1 MIWTRETW
9 LAESTLTAKRY
20 KGIPVE
26 LELIMALRLTGP
38 RFSRQQS
45 QSAANCLC
53 GILAASVC
61 TPRESQ
67 NQERNTQNRSKQKPI
82 LLRIHFEKTRP
93 QTNVYLSCAAGQH
106 VTVKAETLNYP
117 KKRSPEKTAKLHKV
131 ARNQKTWRK
140 SFLTIIYLQISRI
153 FRTCWVTHL
162 KFIEWVEKIERT
174 KRTKRTKLVPTILEQ
189 NWWKSC
195 WNHSTETILN
205 VQNPAWKS
213 KEWPPSDHFLA
224 ILFEANVT

>member
-1 MIWTRETW
+1 MVGRKH
-9 LAESTLTAKRY
+9 LTAKRY

-106 VTVKAETLNYP
+106 VTVKAETLNYQ

-140 SFLTIIYLQISRI
+140 SF
-153 FRTCWVTHL
+153 FNNHL
-162 KFIEWVEKIERT
+162 SPNFKNFQDMLGYTPEVHRMSGKNRAHEAHEIGSYNP
-174 KRTKRTKLVPTILEQ
+174 RTKLMEKLLKP
-189 NWWKSC
+189 
-195 WNHSTETILN
+195 
-205 VQNPAWKS
+205 
-213 KEWPPSDHFLA
+213 FY
-224 ILFEANVT
+224 

>member
-1 MIWTRETW
+1 MKSKRAVRWHDLDKGNMVGRKH
-9 LAESTLTAKRY
+9 LTAKRY

-93 QTNVYLSCAAGQH
+93 QTNVNLSCAAGQH
-106 VTVKAETLNYP
+106 VTVKAETLNYQ
-117 KKRSPEKTAKLHKV
+117 KKMKPGKNREIAQGY
-131 ARNQKTWRK
+131 QKTWRK
-140 SFLTIIYLQISRI
+140 SFFNNHLSPNARI

-162 KFIEWVEKIERT
+162 KFIE
-174 KRTKRTKLVPTILEQ
+174 
-189 NWWKSC
+189 
-195 WNHSTETILN
+195 
-205 VQNPAWKS
+205 
-213 KEWPPSDHFLA
+213 
-224 ILFEANVT
+224 

>member
-1 MIWTRETW
+1 MTLWVVEATT
-9 LAESTLTAKRY
+9 ESSEKMKSKRAVRWHDLDKGNMVGRKHLTAKRY

-53 GILAASVC
+53 GILAASLC

-67 NQERNTQNRSKQKPI
+67 KEERNTQNRWKQKPI
-82 LLRIHFEKTRP
+82 LLRIHFEKTRR

-117 KKRSPEKTAKLHKV
+117 KKNEASTRLHEIRKLG
-131 ARNQKTWRK
+131 ANL
-140 SFLTIIYLQISRI
+140 FLTIILSPNFKNFQDMSGYTPEVHRMSGKNRAHEAHEIGSYNP
-153 FRTCWVTHL
+153 
-162 KFIEWVEKIERT
+162 
-174 KRTKRTKLVPTILEQ
+174 RTKLMEKLLKP
-189 NWWKSC
+189 
-195 WNHSTETILN
+195 
-205 VQNPAWKS
+205 
-213 KEWPPSDHFLA
+213 FY
-224 ILFEANVT
+224 

>member
-1 MIWTRETW
+1 MKSKRAVRWHDLDKGNMVGRKH
-9 LAESTLTAKRY
+9 LTAKRY

-82 LLRIHFEKTRP
+82 LLRIHFEKTRR

-106 VTVKAETLNYP
+106 VTVKAETLNYQ
-117 KKRSPEKTAKLHKV
+117 KNEARKNREIAQGCTKSVNLAQIFFKQSFISKFQEFSGHVGLH
-131 ARNQKTWRK
+131 T
-140 SFLTIIYLQISRI
+140 
-153 FRTCWVTHL
+153 
-162 KFIEWVEKIERT
+162 
-174 KRTKRTKLVPTILEQ
+174 
-189 NWWKSC
+189 
-195 WNHSTETILN
+195 
-205 VQNPAWKS
+205 
-213 KEWPPSDHFLA
+213 
-224 ILFEANVT
+224 

>member
-9 LAESTLTAKRY
+9 LAESTTAKQY

-26 LELIMALRLTGP
+26 LELIVALRLTGP

-117 KKRSPEKTAKLHKV
+117 KKNEARKIPRNCTRLHEIRKLGAHL
-131 ARNQKTWRK
+131 
-140 SFLTIIYLQISRI
+140 FLAIIYLQVSRI

-162 KFIEWVEKIERT
+162 KFIE
-174 KRTKRTKLVPTILEQ
+174 
-189 NWWKSC
+189 
-195 WNHSTETILN
+195 
-205 VQNPAWKS
+205 
-213 KEWPPSDHFLA
+213 
-224 ILFEANVT
+224 

>member
-1 MIWTRETW
+1 
-9 LAESTLTAKRY
+9 
-20 KGIPVE
+20 
-26 LELIMALRLTGP
+26 MALRLTGP

-106 VTVKAETLNYP
+106 VTVKAETLNY
-117 KKRSPEKTAKLHKV
+117 
-131 ARNQKTWRK
+131 QKMKPGKNREIAQGCTK
-140 SFLTIIYLQISRI
+140 SENLAQIFLTIIYLQIFKNFQDMLGYTPEVHRMSGKNRAHEAHEI
-153 FRTCWVTHL
+153 GSYNP
-162 KFIEWVEKIERT
+162 
-174 KRTKRTKLVPTILEQ
+174 RTKLMEKL
-189 NWWKSC
+189 C
-195 WNHSTETILN
+195 
-205 VQNPAWKS
+205 
-213 KEWPPSDHFLA
+213 
-224 ILFEANVT
+224 

>member
-1 MIWTRETW
+1 
-9 LAESTLTAKRY
+9 
-20 KGIPVE
+20 
-26 LELIMALRLTGP
+26 MALRLTGP

-106 VTVKAETLNYP
+106 VTVKAETLNYQKMRP
-117 KKRSPEKTAKLHKV
+117 GKTAKLHKV

-140 SFLTIIYLQISRI
+140 SFFNNHLSPNFKNFQDMLGYTPEVHRMSGKNRAHEAHEIGSYNP
-153 FRTCWVTHL
+153 RTSFASCVDTGL
-162 KFIEWVEKIERT
+162 
-174 KRTKRTKLVPTILEQ
+174 LV
-189 NWWKSC
+189 
-195 WNHSTETILN
+195 
-205 VQNPAWKS
+205 AS
-213 KEWPPSDHFLA
+213 KEMFGAGMSGNCFMSSMHTIFLTC
-224 ILFEANVT
+224 NH

>member
-106 VTVKAETLNYP
+106 VTVKAETLNYQ

-131 ARNQKTWRK
+131 ARNQKTWPK

-162 KFIEWVEKIERT
+162 KFIE
-174 KRTKRTKLVPTILEQ
+174 
-189 NWWKSC
+189 
-195 WNHSTETILN
+195 
-205 VQNPAWKS
+205 
-213 KEWPPSDHFLA
+213 
-224 ILFEANVT
+224 

>member
-1 MIWTRETW
+1 MLIGYFTFKIKNVFRACGNRVCLEAVKMTLWVVEATT
-9 LAESTLTAKRY
+9 ESSEKMKSKRAVRWHDLDKGNMVGRKHLMAKRY

-117 KKRSPEKTAKLHKV
+117 KKMKPAQGCT
-131 ARNQKTWRK
+131 K
-140 SFLTIIYLQISRI
+140 SENLAQI
-153 FRTCWVTHL
+153 F
-162 KFIEWVEKIERT
+162 F
-174 KRTKRTKLVPTILEQ
+174 
-189 NWWKSC
+189 
-195 WNHSTETILN
+195 
-205 VQNPAWKS
+205 
-213 KEWPPSDHFLA
+213 
-224 ILFEANVT
+224 